1 MRRAVLLVAGGT
13 GTRMGSAQPKQ
24 FLTLNG
30 KPILIETLLRFM
42 EWDAFMH
49 CGIVIYPE
57 ARTEL
62 ESLLQQHLPAEL
74 VKKISLANGGATRT
88 ISVWN
93 GIQAMK
99 EFLGAEDVWIAV
111 QDAVRPLISA
121 DLLERNFNLAAA
133 KGNAVSCVPVTSSLR
148 IQEGESSRAVDRS
161 QYWTVQTP
169 QTFLLSALYHWL
181 QQRPHDD
188 FTDEASLAEYFGEKI
203 NLAEGSYRN
212 LKITTPEDLY
222 LARYLADPNHEPLS

>member
-30 KPILIETLLRFM
+30 KPILVETLLSFL
-42 EWDAFMH
+42 EWDSH
-49 CGIVIYPE
+49 IQCGIVIYPE
-57 ARTEL
+57 ARKEL
-62 ESLLQQHLPAEL
+62 ESLLPKHLPDER
-74 VKKISLANGGATRT
+74 VQKITLANGGATRT

-93 GIQAMK
+93 GVQAMK
-99 EFLGAEDVWIAV
+99 QALGSEDVWLAV
-111 QDAVRPLISA
+111 QDAVRPLISS
-121 DLLERNFNLAAA
+121 DLLERNFKLARD
-133 KGNAVSCVPVTSSLR
+133 KGNAISCVPLTNSLR
-148 IQEGESSRAVDRS
+148 IQEGDSSKAVDRS
-161 QYWTVQTP
+161 LYWTVQTP
-169 QTFLLSALYHWL
+169 QTFRLSSLYQWL

-203 NLAEGSYRN
+203 HIVEGSYRN
-212 LKITTPEDLY
+212 IKITTPEDLY